1 MQLSDAFIQE
11 QIIKHVEAG
20 ERRSHPRFACD
31 HPAYM
36 TSSIKPEPAPIR
48 IRNISKGGLG
58 LRVPTFLPLATDVDV
73 HLKQSVAHGVV
84 RYCVRVGSEFHAG
97 VEVRNIEP
105 KS

>member
-1 MQLSDAFIQE
+1 MQLSDAYIQE
-11 QIIKHVEAG
+11 QINKFVDAG
-20 ERRSHPRFACD
+20 ERRNHPRFACD

-36 TSSIKPEPAPIR
+36 TSSMKSEPVPVR

-58 LRVPTFLPLATDVDV
+58 LRVPTFLPLSIDVDV

-97 VEVRNIEP
+97 VAVRKIEP

>member
-11 QIIKHVEAG
+11 KIGQHISAG
-20 ERRSHPRFACD
+20 ERRGHPRFACD
-31 HPAYM
+31 HPAYIT
-36 TSSIKPEPAPIR
+36 TSLDPEPVAIR

-58 LRVPTFLPLATDVDV
+58 LRIPTFLPLGTQVHV
-73 HLKQSVAHGVV
+73 HLKQSVAYAEV

-97 VEVRNIEP
+97 VAVGKIEP